1 MIPSLSL
8 PLLPLWLPPGFVVD
22 LQDSVRTPPWVALTT
37 TLQIY
42 GLYFLCYSHRGKTE
56 AEAFDTAGLGW
67 CL

>member
-1 MIPSLSL
+1 MPSLFS

-22 LQDSVRTPPWVALTT
+22 LQDLVRTLPWVVLT

-42 GLYFLCYSHRGKTE
+42 GLYFLCYSHRGQTE

-67 CL
+67 RL